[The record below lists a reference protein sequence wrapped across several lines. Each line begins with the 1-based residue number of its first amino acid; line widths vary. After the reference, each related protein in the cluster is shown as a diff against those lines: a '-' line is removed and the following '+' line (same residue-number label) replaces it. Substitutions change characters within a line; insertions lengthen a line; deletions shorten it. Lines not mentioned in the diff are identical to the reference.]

1 MPKLQVGHIVT
12 VSGFLS
18 HIHLKEDEKVQSFEV
33 EVEQVNILGKTA
45 VPVATQFLDTGKS
58 LLPLRVYESYL

>member
-1 MPKLQVGHIVT
+1 VPKLQVGHIVT

-18 HIHLKEDEKVQSFEV
+18 RVHLKEDEKVQFFEV

-45 VPVATQFLDTGKS
+45 VPASEATQFLDTGKS
-58 LLPLRVYESYL
+58 LLSSRISR

>member
-18 HIHLKEDEKVQSFEV
+18 HVNLKEDEKVQSFEV
-33 EVEQVNILGKTA
+33 KVEQINILGKTTI
-45 VPVATQFLDTGKS
+45 PVATQFSDTGKS
-58 LLPLRVYESYL
+58 ILCHL